1 MTEEKKRR
9 KRIPTRESLKGLT
22 GWKDKSDEDFEESY
36 QLAMFGALKDQLV
49 EEKINRLRLQY
60 EEEYDLS
67 ELLPNDRAVLATL
80 IQSTVLLD
88 LYQNTLFSILKNPDA
103 TSDVNITKAKSL
115 GDVCN
120 KLTNDISKMQ
130 GDLAITKKD
139 RKNSKEA
146 SVINFIEDLKVKAKK
161 FYKSKQ
167 IILVCEN
174 CGTVLASCWTLYS
187 DNRSGKIKVKC
198 HRKLPDGDGV
208 CGFEK
213 EFTISEI
220 YDNGGSNRV
229 DLLPESLR

>member
-9 KRIPTRESLKGLT
+9 KRIPSRESLKGLT
-22 GWKDKSDEDFEESY
+22 GWKDKSEEDFEESY

-49 EEKINRLRLQY
+49 EEKINRLRKQY
-60 EEEYDLS
+60 EEEYDLE

-120 KLTNDISKMQ
+120 KLTSDISKMQ

-146 SVINFIEDLKVKAKK
+146 SVINFIEDLKVKAKR
-161 FYKSKQ
+161 FYMSKMVT
-167 IILVCEN
+167 IICPN
-174 CGTVLASCWTLYS
+174 CSTVLATCWTLYS
-187 DNRSGKIKVKC
+187 EHRSTKLHVKC
-198 HRKLPDGDGV
+198 HRKLEENKV
-208 CGFEK
+208 CGYEGD
-213 EFTISEI
+213 FTISDL
-220 YDNGGSNRV
+220 YANGGSNRV

>member
-130 GDLAITKKD
+130 SDLAITKKD

-161 FYKSKQ
+161 AYLQ
-167 IILVCEN
+167 RMCIIICPN
-174 CGTVLASCWTLYS
+174 CNTVLASVWTLYS
-187 DNRSGKIKVKC
+187 ENRAAKIHVHC
-198 HRKLPDGDGV
+198 SRKLEENKV
-208 CGFEK
+208 CGFDGD
-213 EFTISEI
+213 FTISDL
-220 YDNGGSNRV
+220 YANGGSNRV

>member
-161 FYKSKQ
+161 AYLQKMC
-167 IILVCEN
+167 IVICEN
-174 CGTVLASCWTLYS
+174 CSTVLASVWTLYS
-187 DNRSGKIKVKC
+187 ENKAAKIHVHC
-198 HRKLPDGDGV
+198 SRKLDDGHV
-208 CGFEK
+208 CGFDK
-213 EFTISEI
+213 EFTISEL
-220 YDNGGSNRV
+220 YANGGCNRV

>member
-49 EEKINRLRLQY
+49 EEKINRLRKQY
-60 EEEYDLS
+60 EEEYDLE

-161 FYKSKQ
+161 FYASRMC
-167 IILVCEN
+167 IVICEN
-174 CGTVLASCWTLYS
+174 CNTVLASVWTLYS
-187 DNRSGKIKVKC
+187 ENKAAKIHVHC
-198 HRKLPDGDGV
+198 SRKLDDGHV
-208 CGFEK
+208 CGFDK
-213 EFTISEI
+213 EFTISEL
-220 YDNGGSNRV
+220 YANGGSNRV
-229 DLLPESLR
+229 ELLPESLR